1 MITKDIMITVNPGE
15 DYCFEV
21 TVSAEELNIVV
32 REENEVA
39 RKLTQQVNFG
49 SVEEMRA
56 VARAMLQ
63 ACTIHD
69 GQP

>member
-1 MITKDIMITVNPGE
+1 M
-15 DYCFEV
+15 
-21 TVSAEELNIVV
+21 SAEELNIVV